1 MKNKMLKHVLS
12 GVSTSNKN
20 HYMLQC
26 VVLLCSTKKKNIK
39 NNMKNHIYYCYL
51 RFAIHF
57 YLSDIFP
64 NFWRGL
70 NFANG
75 NFRDILRGLYFVN
88 GKFRNISNISIIF
101 HGKCQN
107 PQNKI
112 SQKLIHLRYFR
123 EKLHHNCLTGS

>member
-1 MKNKMLKHVLS
+1 MLKHVLS

-26 VVLLCSTKKKNIK
+26 VVLLCSTNKKNK
-39 NNMKNHIYYCYL
+39 NNMKNHIYYCCL

-64 NFWRGL
+64 NFSRGL

-75 NFRDILRGLYFVN
+75 NFRDILCGLYFVN
-88 GKFRNISNISIIF
+88 GKFRNISNISITF